1 MDFRGHKIKYF
12 YQLTNFILPN
22 FIQEHYQKLRF
33 YFVKELWRI
42 NKYLVK
48 YKGLLFLGI
57 LFTVISNIFVIIPA
71 QLVRIAI
78 DYVVESFALFNP
90 LTKGGLGDLARDYFL
105 ESVFIFGILILIM
118 ALLRGFFLFLIRQT
132 LIIMSRKIEYDM
144 KNELFEHFQFLPLSF
159 YRKNSTGDLM
169 ARISEDVSRVRM
181 YLGPAIMYGLNL
193 LILFPLVIS
202 YMISVNLELT
212 LYSLLPLPIL
222 SLSIYYVNN
231 LINTRSE
238 KIQQSLS
245 QLSTFVQ
252 EAFSGIRVLK
262 AFVREQ
268 DSASEFDKASEEYK
282 HQSIELTRVNAL
294 FFPLIMALVGI
305 STIITVYVG
314 GMMVIQG
321 EIGYGV
327 IAEFIL
333 YVNMLTWPVASLGW
347 VTSIVQRAEV
357 SQRRINELLD
367 QKTDLV
373 SVENLESILA
383 GALEVNHLSFVYPD
397 SGVQALRDI
406 SFSIAA
412 GQTLGIIGTT
422 GSGKSTLANLLMR
435 MYDASSGEI
444 LVDGRPIQQ
453 YSLASLRSQIGVV
466 PQDVFLFSDTIA
478 NNIAFGLDQANLD
491 RITQAAKDADVYQN
505 ILDFPKGFET
515 LLGERGITLSGGQK
529 QRVSIARAI
538 VKEPKILIL
547 DDCLSAVDTKTE
559 NAILNSLQKI
569 MKNRTSII
577 ISHRVSSAKLA
588 DQIIVLDEGRIVE
601 RGDHGAL
608 MAQKGVY
615 AALFEKQTQGGES
628 IEESTH

>member
-383 GALEVNHLSFVYPD
+383 GGLEVNHLSFVYPD